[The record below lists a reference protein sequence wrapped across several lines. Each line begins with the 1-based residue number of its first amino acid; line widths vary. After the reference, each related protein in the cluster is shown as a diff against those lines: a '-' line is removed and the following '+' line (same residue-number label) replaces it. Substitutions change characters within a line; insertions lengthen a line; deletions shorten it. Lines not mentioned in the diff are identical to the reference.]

1 MDWRRIRSHVFADGL
16 GKVVVRNHRYLKK
29 PCIHRNLF
37 RNSNIFGQGPLTQ
50 DGELQ
55 KISSSM
61 EITTPFLFISLSLS
75 LRVKHVE
82 RNHVSTIS
90 TMLTERTAIKS
101 QEFLLLYVLPTLHAL
116 TPHLLSGGQP
126 VFPRIQPSAKTS
138 GERNEIRPRQ
148 RCRGVLV

>member
-1 MDWRRIRSHVFADGL
+1 MDWRRIRSHVFVDGL

-37 RNSNIFGQGPLTQ
+37 QKFKYFWTRPIDSGWRTPKNIILNGDHHPVS
-50 DGELQ
+50 
-55 KISSSM
+55 IH
-61 EITTPFLFISLSLS
+61 ISLS

-101 QEFLLLYVLPTLHAL
+101 QDFLLLYVLPTLHAL

-138 GERNEIRPRQ
+138 GERNEICPRQ